1 MTRLLATI
9 AILTVLA
16 GCAAT
21 RGGRGQGNVQ
31 FDFGPLPATAPAAAA
46 TQLPPLVIPNV
57 TGPASLDNQRM
68 LYRLNYANPMQA
80 RFYSQNHWASTP
92 LDLITQRI
100 KARIAQG
107 GTKVLS
113 ATDASN
119 GAYLLRI
126 EVDDFAHTFASTT
139 ESAGVVRLR
148 ASLFEGSR
156 FIDQKTFVQSMPA
169 PSADA
174 SGGAHALA
182 AATDAVSDGIMAW
195 IGSLPPRPR

>member
-1 MTRLLATI
+1 MKRLLATI
-9 AILTVLA
+9 AIVSVLA

-21 RGGRGQGNVQ
+21 RGGRAPGNVQ
-31 FDFGPLPATAPAAAA
+31 FDFGPLPASAPATA

-57 TGPASLDNQRM
+57 TGPAALDNQRM

-92 LDLITQRI
+92 LELITQRV

-126 EVDDFAHTFASTT
+126 EVDDFAHTFASAT
-139 ESAGVVRLR
+139 ESAGVLRLR

-156 FIDQKTFVQSMPA
+156 FIDQKTFIQSTPA

-174 SGGAHALA
+174 TGGARALA
-182 AATDAVSDGIMAW
+182 GATDAVSDGIIAW
-195 IGSLPPRPR
+195 IASLPPQPR

>member
-1 MTRLLATI
+1 MKRLLATI
-9 AILTVLA
+9 AILSILA

-21 RGGRGQGNVQ
+21 RAGGRGQGNVQ
-31 FDFGPLPATAPAAAA
+31 FDFGPLPTSAPAVTAP
-46 TQLPPLVIPNV
+46 LPALVIPNV

-80 RFYSQNHWASTP
+80 RFYAQNHWASTP
-92 LDLITQRI
+92 LDLVTQRI

-107 GTKVLS
+107 GTTVLS

-126 EVDDFAHTFASTT
+126 EIDDFSHTFASTT

-156 FIDQKTFVQSMPA
+156 FIGQKTFVQSTPA

-174 SGGAHALA
+174 TGGAQALA
-182 AATDAVSDGIMAW
+182 GATDAVSDGIIAW
-195 IGSLPPRPR
+195 IAALPKR